1 MYSLHA
7 RSRLNSN
14 IFEVAMKA
22 LDLFCKAGGTAMG
35 LHRAGFEVTGVDIE
49 PQPRYPF
56 EFVLAD
62 ALEYVAQHG
71 DLGQ

>member
-1 MYSLHA
+1 HQKNWSIEWNMYSLHA

-22 LDLFCKAGGTAMG
+22 LDLFCK
-35 LHRAGFEVTGVDIE
+35 
-49 PQPRYPF
+49 F
-56 EFVLAD
+56 EFVQGD
-62 ALEYVAQHG
+62 ALEYVGQKG